1 MNTVNVIFSESFL
14 SNYLYDFKLSSIPN
28 IREIQIILR
37 NLIEELKSGKL
48 ERLKEEEI
56 KSRFITSFFGDV
68 LGFNYGNSNQWMLR
82 EEKKSEINGSKSDA
96 ALGYFFE
103 NKEKDD
109 VRTVIEIKDAK
120 TDLDKNQNR
129 SKNFS
134 PVEQAFN
141 YAPQM
146 KGNCKWVIVSN
157 VKEIRFYP
165 SNDRSKCQVFF
176 LEDLENETKL
186 KELLFLFHKDRFI
199 RHNLKDRSNTD
210 ILFNKSIEY
219 IENESLVVHIIDKI
233 YYSLKRFEDLGFV
246 SPEYIASIKP
256 FNILDE
262 YVWHYQNEKLF
273 TINSDIYFLL
283 NEISIIDSNIIFSEK
298 LEKEIDKY
306 KVLESKEKLKWSFK
320 FLNNCM
326 ITEMQAIKDYSFEVN
341 KNKRTIGFS
350 KKNIF
355 NTNENNYI
363 VKNIQIKNNKDVKC
377 DCIICNYRN
386 FKFDNLIRRLRK
398 NEGNRDYNNLQYAF
412 GNFLVSSNNYKNSYT
427 ILKEIQSDI
436 KQYPEKGITYFL
448 ATFNLTL
455 LYNLIQ
461 SYDLDD
467 KEKIRSE
474 IRNIDLDKLIYNELE
489 FYIENDVITY
499 LKKIKDDDYIDKIKD
514 SVDNTYLKIIDLK
527 DLLEN
532 NRKLYD
538 GPNYAYKLLIKLHQL
553 SLYLYNNNLFYFK
566 FTKYKQIFE
575 KIFAGLLL
583 SHNTPDHGLLFFNDF
598 VLTET
603 ILNVPQSNLQKLLRN
618 QKTLRSN
625 EDSIIKLLEK
635 FSNMLTSY
643 CKDGYFNDS
652 YENSILTTQLE
663 NWGFRDLYTSIFAN
677 AFTILSRLELS
688 KEQFQFVR
696 KALITFL
703 KIETIL
709 AWFDL
714 KEFETFLVDK
724 GDFFE
729 IKELEEILHIAITRD
744 KMFNNK
750 YEGLLKKIPTVF
762 DKFYPEYQF
771 CNTTL
776 LNRAV
781 YNCHSESNDYIDY
794 RKIIGLAT
802 IVDENC
808 KKILLTHFQDYLN
821 KNFNYEFYEKLLE
834 NSVLDIDTNNY
845 FEKYVLEINNKK
857 DYGTY
862 RFGKQELTDLIF
874 INFILLIY
882 ELDIDFEKKELLLLS
897 NVNEFEAWLLNPKH
911 IDYHKFDVTW
921 LYEIHEFP
929 NILSKMGNIS
939 EIANAI
945 DKFLLNQFDSILL
958 EIKYKYFIR

>member
-1 MNTVNVIFSESFL
+1 MINPIFSESFL
-14 SNYLYDFKLSSIPN
+14 SNYLYDFNFSNIPN
-28 IREIQIILR
+28 IREIKIVLR

-48 ERLKEEEI
+48 ESLKEEEI
-56 KSRFITSFFGDV
+56 KSRFVTSFFGDV

-82 EEKKSEINGSKSDA
+82 EEKKSEINGTKSDA

-103 NKEKDD
+103 DKDKDD
-109 VRTVIEIKDAK
+109 VRVVIEIKDAK
-120 TDLDKNQNR
+120 TNLDERQNR
-129 SKNFS
+129 LKNFT

-141 YAPQM
+141 YAPQTG
-146 KGNCKWVIVSN
+146 GNCKWVIVSN
-157 VKEIRFYP
+157 IKEIRFYP

-176 LEDLENETKL
+176 LKDLENETKL
-186 KELLFLFHKDRFI
+186 KELLFLFHKDRFVKY
-199 RHNLKDRSNTD
+199 NLKDRSNTD

-219 IENESLVVHIIDKI
+219 VENENSAVHIIDRI

-246 SPEYIASIKP
+246 APEYIASIKP

-262 YVWHYQNEKLF
+262 YVWHYQSEKLF

-283 NEISIIDSNIIFSEK
+283 DEISVTDSNIIFSEK
-298 LEKEIDKY
+298 LEKEIENY

-326 ITEMQAIKDYSFEVN
+326 ITEIQAIKDYSIEVF

-350 KKNIF
+350 KKHTF
-355 NTNENNYI
+355 NTSEDNYI
-363 VKNIQIKNNKDVKC
+363 IKDIQIRNNEDVEC
-377 DCIICNYRN
+377 DCVICNYRN

-412 GNFLVSSNNYKNSYT
+412 GNFLVSSKNYKNSYT

-436 KQYPEKGITYFL
+436 KQYPEKGVTYFL

-461 SYDLDD
+461 SYDLEDR
-467 KEKIRSE
+467 EKIRSE

-514 SVDNTYLKIIDLK
+514 SVDSTYLKIIDLK
-527 DLLEN
+527 ELLEN
-532 NRKLYD
+532 NGKLYD
-538 GPNYAYKLLIKLHQL
+538 GPNYAYILLTKLHQL

-575 KIFAGLLL
+575 KIFEGLLL
-583 SHNTPDHGLLFFNDF
+583 SHNTPDYGLLFFDDF

-603 ILNVPQSNLQKLLRN
+603 ILNVPQSNLQKILKN
-618 QKTLRSN
+618 QKTIRSN
-625 EDSIIKLLEK
+625 EDAVAKLLEK

-643 CKDGYFNDS
+643 CKDGHFNDS

-677 AFTILSRLELS
+677 TFTILSRLELS
-688 KEQFQFVR
+688 KEQFQTAR

-709 AWFDL
+709 AWYDL
-714 KEFETFLVDK
+714 KELEAFLIDK

-744 KMFNNK
+744 KMYNHK
-750 YEGLLKKIPTVF
+750 YEGLLKKIPIVIH
-762 DKFYPEYQF
+762 KFYPEYRF
-771 CNTTL
+771 SNTTL
-776 LNRAV
+776 LNRAI

-794 RKIIGLAT
+794 RKIIKITT
-802 IVDENC
+802 IADNNC
-808 KKILLTHFQDYLN
+808 KKILLTHFQDYLD
-821 KNFNYEFYEKLLE
+821 KNFNYDFYEKLLK
-834 NSVLDIDTNNY
+834 NRVLDIDTSNY
-845 FEKYVLEINNKK
+845 FQKYVLEINNNK
-857 DYGTY
+857 DCNTY
-862 RFGKQELTDLIF
+862 KFGKQELTDLIF

-882 ELDIDFEKKELLLLS
+882 ELDINFERKELLLLS
-897 NVNEFEAWLLNPKH
+897 NTNEFETWLLYPQQF
-911 IDYHKFDVTW
+911 DYQKFNVIW
-921 LYEIHEFP
+921 LYEIYEFP
-929 NILSKMGNIS
+929 HILAKLGCIS
-939 EIANAI
+939 EIADAI
-945 DKFLLNQFDSILL
+945 NKFLLNQFDSILL
-958 EIKYKYFIR
+958 EIKYRYFIK

>member
-1 MNTVNVIFSESFL
+1 MINPIFSESFL
-14 SNYLYDFKLSSIPN
+14 SNYLYDFNFSNIPN
-28 IREIQIILR
+28 IREIKIVLR
-37 NLIEELKSGKL
+37 NLIGELKSGKL
-48 ERLKEEEI
+48 ESLKEEEI
-56 KSRFITSFFGDV
+56 KSRFVTSFFGDV

-82 EEKKSEINGSKSDA
+82 EEKKSEINGTKSDA
-96 ALGYFFE
+96 ALGFFFE
-103 NKEKDD
+103 DKDKDD
-109 VRTVIEIKDAK
+109 VRVAIEIKDSK
-120 TDLDKNQNR
+120 TNLDERQNR
-129 SKNFS
+129 VKSFT

-146 KGNCKWVIVSN
+146 GGNCKWVIVSN
-157 VKEIRFYP
+157 IKEIRFYP

-176 LEDLENETKL
+176 LKDLENETKL

-199 RHNLKDRSNTD
+199 KHNTKDRSNTD

-219 IENESLVVHIIDKI
+219 VENESLVVHIIDKI

-262 YVWHYQNEKLF
+262 YVWHYESEKLF
-273 TINSDIYFLL
+273 TINSDIYLLL

-298 LEKEIDKY
+298 LEKEIESYD
-306 KVLESKEKLKWSFK
+306 VIESKEKLKWSFK

-326 ITEMQAIKDYSFEVN
+326 ITEIQAIKDYSIEVY

-350 KKNIF
+350 KKHTF
-355 NTNENNYI
+355 STSEDNYI
-363 VKNIQIKNNKDVKC
+363 IKDIQIKNNENIEC
-377 DCIICNYRN
+377 DCVICNYRN

-398 NEGNRDYNNLQYAF
+398 NEGNRDYNNLQYGF

-448 ATFNLTL
+448 ASFNLTL

-461 SYDLDD
+461 SYDLEDR
-467 KEKIRSE
+467 EKIRSE

-514 SVDNTYLKIIDLK
+514 SVDSTYLKIIDLK
-527 DLLEN
+527 ELLEN
-532 NRKLYD
+532 DGKLHS
-538 GPNYAYKLLIKLHQL
+538 GPNHAYKLLIKLHQL
-553 SLYLYNNNLFYFK
+553 SLYIYNNNLFYLK

-575 KIFAGLLL
+575 KIFEGLLL

-603 ILNVPQSNLQKLLRN
+603 ILNVPQSNLLKILKN

-625 EDSIIKLLEK
+625 DDSVTKLLEK
-635 FSNMLTSY
+635 FSNMLISY
-643 CKDGYFNDS
+643 YKDGHFNDF

-663 NWGFRDLYTSIFAN
+663 NWGFRELYTSIFAN
-677 AFTILSRLELS
+677 TFTILSRLEVS
-688 KEQFQFVR
+688 KEQFQTIR
-696 KALITFL
+696 KALIIFL

-709 AWFDL
+709 AWYDL
-714 KEFETFLVDK
+714 REFETFLIDK

-744 KMFNNK
+744 KMHNNK
-750 YEGLLKKIPTVF
+750 YEGLLRRIPVVVN
-762 DKFYPEYQF
+762 KFYPEYRF
-771 CNTTL
+771 SNTTL
-776 LNRAV
+776 LNRAI

-794 RKIIGLAT
+794 RKIIKIAT
-802 IVDENC
+802 IADNNC
-808 KKILLTHFQDYLN
+808 KKILLTHFQDYLDMS
-821 KNFNYEFYEKLLE
+821 FNYDFYEKLLK
-834 NSVLDIDTNNY
+834 NRVLDFDTSDY
-845 FEKYVLEINNKK
+845 FKKYVLEINNKK
-857 DYGTY
+857 DCNTY

-882 ELDIDFEKKELLLLS
+882 ELDINFERKELLLLS
-897 NVNEFEAWLLNPKH
+897 NTNEFETWLLNPQQF
-911 IDYHKFDVTW
+911 DYQQFNVIW
-921 LYEIHEFP
+921 LYEMYEFP
-929 NILSKMGNIS
+929 HILAKLGCISKIGD
-939 EIANAI
+939 AI
-945 DKFLLNQFDSILL
+945 NKFLLNQFDSILL
-958 EIKYKYFIR
+958 EIKYKYFIK